1 MSVIWR
7 AAALAG
13 LPAVGAGVTYG
24 SLAYGA
30 LIPSAVLV
38 PLAGGA
44 LIGAG
49 LMARCIGTVGFDPSQ
64 NGFGPKR
71 DVSAA
76 NLC

>member
-30 LIPSAVLV
+30 LLPSAVLV

-49 LMARCIGTVGFDPSQ
+49 LMARRVLVRGNQPMDRQ
-64 NGFGPKR
+64 
-71 DVSAA
+71 
-76 NLC
+76 